1 MVGRLEGRQELA
13 AAGLLLL
20 AAGRDGSELKIMADL
35 ARLQRELI
43 YSIDLGGIAFW
54 EHEAA
59 GGARNINTIN
69 GG

>member
-43 YSIDLGGIAFW
+43 YSIDLGVLRSGNMKRL
-54 EHEAA
+54 
-59 GGARNINTIN
+59 GGPET
-69 GG
+69 